1 MRSHRLP
8 VGLASTNRLAR
19 SNAATTWRVASVV
32 LAAVISYLAL
42 TPVPPSV
49 IDTGWDKLNLV
60 LAFSTLAF
68 SAQMAWR
75 PLRRGRLA
83 LLIGLLAFGGLLEV
97 LQLGVP
103 GRLAEWT
110 DLIASGVG
118 VGIGAMM
125 AALRL
130 RHSSLHWAVRRDDDE

>member
-8 VGLASTNRLAR
+8 VGLASTDRLGR
-19 SNAATTWRVASVV
+19 SPAATTWLVASVV
-32 LAAVISYLAL
+32 LAAVTSYLAL
-42 TPVPPSV
+42 TPVPPS
-49 IDTGWDKLNLV
+49 IIETGWDKLNHA
-60 LAFSTLAF
+60 LAFSALAF
-68 SAQMAWR
+68 SAQLAWR

-110 DLIASGVG
+110 DLITNGVG
-118 VGIGAMM
+118 VGIGATM